1 MNLNQRIAAFAR
13 LGDYLR
19 NLPQDDFNRLTENAQ
34 QENPWFT
41 PDNVQ
46 RALTAVS
53 SYLYSD
59 ALYAW
64 TQPYALNSSTV
75 KTIALILAG
84 NIPLVGFHDWLCVLI
99 SGNRALIKYSH
110 KDRQLT
116 EHLVHK
122 LIEFEPAFSD
132 RIILTD
138 GPVKNFDAV
147 IATGSD
153 NSARYFQYYFGK
165 YPHIIRKNRV
175 SVAVLS
181 GNETPQELENLGEDV
196 FSYFGLGCRNVA
208 KIFVPQG
215 FDLFTLRN
223 AWKKFEPVI
232 YHHKYANNYDYQKS
246 VFLVNR
252 EPFTDFGF
260 ALLKESEQLVSPVSV
275 IYWQPYHSMKEV
287 ATRLEVLKDKI
298 QCCVGKMAGGTGFGK
313 AQYPELDDY
322 ADGVDTLQFLQQLSA

>member
-1 MNLNQRIAAFAR
+1 MNLDQRIAAFAR

-19 NLPQDDFNRLTENAQ
+19 NLPKDDFNRLAENAQ

-53 SYLYSD
+53 AYLQED
-59 ALYAW
+59 KLNTWAHRYAFS
-64 TQPYALNSSTV
+64 NSTV

-84 NIPLVGFHDWLCVLI
+84 NIPLVGFHDLLCVLI

-116 EHLVHK
+116 EHLMHK
-122 LIEFEPAFSD
+122 LTEFEPAFAD

-153 NSARYFQYYFGK
+153 NSARYFQYYFGR

-181 GNETPQELENLGEDV
+181 GNETQQQLENLGEDV

-208 KIFVPQG
+208 KIFVPRG
-215 FDLFTLRN
+215 FDLFVLRD
-223 AWKKFEPVI
+223 AWKKFESVI

-275 IYWQPYHSMKEV
+275 IYWQPYHSMEEV
-287 ATRLEVLKDKI
+287 AAGLEVLKDKI
-298 QCCVGKMAGGTGFGK
+298 QCYVGNMAEGIGFGK

-322 ADGVDTLQFLQQLSA
+322 ADGIDALQFLQQLSA